1 MSKKSY
7 YKLTVEGEKKTE
19 WICGCFETVDGYFKF
34 CQKHEAVLKK
44 AISHQIDEL
53 DMKIV
58 VDESKGPKS

>member
-7 YKLTVEGEKKTE
+7 YRLTVEGEKKTE
-19 WICGCFETVDGYFKF
+19 WICGCFHTIDGYFKF
-34 CQKHEAVLKK
+34 CSQHEPILKK

-58 VDESKGPKS
+58 IGDN